1 MQNKTNH
8 QNCFNREMSAKVRI
22 LIINPNSSR
31 SMTDAL
37 GDSIEKLDYKD
48 SHYAY
53 FTSPEHPTH
62 PTGLISIN
70 DLSDAALSATH
81 ALPLLLP
88 LLEAHDAFLVACY
101 SPHPLVQQLKTRTR
115 KPVIGIFEA
124 SIAAGVQMLRVR
136 LVKTSNGHH
145 HLMERERSGDF
156 EYDEADV
163 IHRQVS
169 ERMSIITTTSAWV
182 PVLCKALSSSQP
194 EMLGAERFSQLF
206 SAVESIGL
214 DPAHLDHSS
223 PEVGMRINRAVWA
236 LADDVGVVILGC
248 AGMVGMEGWVQE
260 ALTEK
265 AAAGTRVVD
274 GVKAGVGILQGLVRS
289 RFSPTADIW

>member
-1 MQNKTNH
+1 MFVKLQ
-8 QNCFNREMSAKVRI
+8 QVRI
-22 LIINPNSSR
+22 LIINPNSSS

-48 SHYAY
+48 SHYTY
-53 FTSPEHPTH
+53 FTSPKHPTH

-88 LLEAHDAFLVACY
+88 LLETHDAFLVACY
-101 SPHPLVQQLKTRTR
+101 SPHPLVQQLKARTR

-124 SIAAGVQMLRVR
+124 SIAAAVQMLRVR
-136 LVKTSNGHH
+136 SVQKFNRHH
-145 HLMERERSGDF
+145 HPREPEGPGNFDHA
-156 EYDEADV
+156 EADV
-163 IHRQVS
+163 IYGQVS
-169 ERMSIITTTSAWV
+169 ERISIITTTSAWV

-214 DPAHLDHSS
+214 DAAHLDHSS
-223 PEVGMRINRAVWA
+223 PDVGMRIKRAVWA

-265 AAAGTRVVD
+265 ALAGTRVVD
-274 GVKAGVGILQGLVRS
+274 GVKAGVGTLQGLVRCG
-289 RFSPTADIW
+289 FSPNADIL

>member
-1 MQNKTNH
+1 
-8 QNCFNREMSAKVRI
+8 MSDKLQHEVRI
-22 LIINPNSSR
+22 LIINPNSSS

-48 SHYAY
+48 SHYTY
-53 FTSPEHPTH
+53 FTSPKHPTH

-101 SPHPLVQQLKTRTR
+101 SPHPLVQQLKARTR

-124 SIAAGVQMLRVR
+124 SIAAAVQMLPVR
-136 LVKTSNGHH
+136 SVQKNGHH
-145 HLMERERSGDF
+145 HLMEREGAGNFD
-156 EYDEADV
+156 YDEADV
-163 IHRQVS
+163 IYGQVS
-169 ERMSIITTTSAWV
+169 ERISIITTTSAWV

-214 DPAHLDHSS
+214 DAAHLDHSS
-223 PEVGMRINRAVWA
+223 PDVGMRINRAVWA

-248 AGMVGMEGWVQE
+248 AGLVGMEGWVQE

-265 AAAGTRVVD
+265 ALAKTRVVD
-274 GVKAGVGILQGLVRS
+274 GVKAGVGILQGLVRCG
-289 RFSPTADIW
+289 FSLNADIL

>member
-1 MQNKTNH
+1 MPVKLQ
-8 QNCFNREMSAKVRI
+8 QVRI
-22 LIINPNSSR
+22 LIINPNSSQ

-53 FTSPEHPTH
+53 FTSPKHPTH

-88 LLEAHDAFLVACY
+88 LLKVHDAFLVACY
-101 SPHPLVQQLKTRTR
+101 SPHPLVQELKSRTR

-124 SIAAGVQMLRVR
+124 SIAAAVQMLRVR
-136 LVKTSNGHH
+136 LVQTNEHHQHQHH
-145 HLMERERSGDF
+145 HLMEREGAGNF

-163 IHRQVS
+163 IYGQVS

-182 PVLCKALSSSQP
+182 RLL
-194 EMLGAERFSQLF
+194 
-206 SAVESIGL
+206 
-214 DPAHLDHSS
+214 
-223 PEVGMRINRAVWA
+223 
-236 LADDVGVVILGC
+236 
-248 AGMVGMEGWVQE
+248 
-260 ALTEK
+260 
-265 AAAGTRVVD
+265 
-274 GVKAGVGILQGLVRS
+274 
-289 RFSPTADIW
+289 

>member
-1 MQNKTNH
+1 
-8 QNCFNREMSAKVRI
+8 MSVKVQQVRI
-22 LIINPNSSR
+22 LIINPNSST

-53 FTSPEHPTH
+53 FTSPKHPTH
-62 PTGLISIN
+62 PTGLISIK
-70 DLSDAALSATH
+70 DLSDAAISATH

-101 SPHPLVQQLKTRTR
+101 SPHPLVQQLKSRTR

-124 SIAAGVQMLRVR
+124 SIAVAVQLLRVR
-136 LVKTSNGHH
+136 LVQPNYGLHH
-145 HLMERERSGDF
+145 RHLMERERAGNF
-156 EYDEADV
+156 EYNYDEADV
-163 IHRQVS
+163 LYGQVS

-182 PVLCKALSSSQP
+182 PVFCKALSSSQP

-223 PEVGMRINRAVWA
+223 PDVGMRIKRAVSA

-248 AGMVGMEGWVQE
+248 AGMVGMEGMVQE
-260 ALTEK
+260 ALIEK
-265 AAAGTRVVD
+265 AVAGTRVVD
-274 GVKAGVGILQGLVRS
+274 GVKAGVGILQGLVRG
-289 RFSPTADIW
+289 RFSPNADIL